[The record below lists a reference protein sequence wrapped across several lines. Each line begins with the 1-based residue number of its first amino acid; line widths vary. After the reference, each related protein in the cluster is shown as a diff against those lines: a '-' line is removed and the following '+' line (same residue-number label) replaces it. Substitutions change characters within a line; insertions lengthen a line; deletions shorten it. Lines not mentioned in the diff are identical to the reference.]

1 MPLFWKQYMKILLD
15 THVWIWNL
23 AGSKKLP
30 LKFKEIIESDENEIW
45 LSPVSVWEAIVL
57 GEKGRLK
64 LKPDPIAWVR
74 EALQQDNLR
83 EAPLNN
89 EVAIRSRQ
97 LKFPYQD
104 PADRFLAAT
113 AMIYGLELATLDDRL
128 IQAEWLSTVPL

>member
-1 MPLFWKQYMKILLD
+1 MKILLD